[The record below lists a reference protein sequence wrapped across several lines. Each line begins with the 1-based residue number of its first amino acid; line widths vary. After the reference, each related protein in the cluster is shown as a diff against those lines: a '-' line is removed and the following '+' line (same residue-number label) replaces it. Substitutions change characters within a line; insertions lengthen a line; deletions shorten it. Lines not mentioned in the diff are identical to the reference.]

1 MALSSAQQK
10 LIEHAR
16 DLAAHGGTHGVLVDG
31 HQYRTAAALEK
42 RGLGTLRYQG
52 PGARGWFR
60 AEPETQQAMD
70 REAMVP
76 LTEALLAALQGGE
89 RADLTFTSR
98 GRTWILSMAPVAG

>member
-1 MALSSAQQK
+1 MSTSPAQQK
-10 LIEHAR
+10 LIEQAR
-16 DLAAHGGTHGVLVDG
+16 DLAAAGGVHGLLVSG
-31 HQYRTAAALEK
+31 SQYRTAAALEK
-42 RGLGTLRYQG
+42 RGLGTLSYQG

-76 LTEALLAALQGGE
+76 LTEALLAALQDGE

-98 GRTWILSMAPVAG
+98 GRAWILTMAPAG